1 MPRSKDQM
9 IKFGQLTAY
18 YMKNFFIE
26 EPSQNVVE
34 KLFPYAFLKSQNL
47 AYLWING
54 LKFYTVCFYSM
65 PKLWAIEKD

>member
-1 MPRSKDQM
+1 M

-18 YMKNFFIE
+18 DIKKCLLKNYT
-26 EPSQNVVE
+26 QNVVE

-47 AYLWING
+47 AYLWINC

-65 PKLWAIEKD
+65 SKLWAIEKD